1 MNSQIFR
8 RFYSTPILNFH
19 KGELQS
25 IYIKKK
31 TYNKEINDKQKESS
45 YKYMYHALIDKSKM
59 VKS

>member
-8 RFYSTPILNFH
+8 RFYSTPILNFY
-19 KGELQS
+19 KGQL
-25 IYIKKK
+25 KKK

-45 YKYMYHALIDKSKM
+45 YIYMYRALIDKSKM